1 MKTKDLG
8 KFAEEVA
15 LDFFLKKDFHLLAR
29 NFRVGRAEIDLIL
42 SDEKMI
48 VFVEV
53 KYRKNNQ
60 FGYPE
65 DFVSEAQKER
75 IRFAAEIFLEKNTFE
90 FSPKIR
96 FDILAIDSENP
107 KMHIEHFEDAF

>member
-15 LDFFLKKDFHLLAR
+15 LDFFMKKDFRLLAR

-42 SDEKMI
+42 AHEKMI

-75 IRFAAEIFLEKNTFE
+75 IRFAAEIFLEKNNFE